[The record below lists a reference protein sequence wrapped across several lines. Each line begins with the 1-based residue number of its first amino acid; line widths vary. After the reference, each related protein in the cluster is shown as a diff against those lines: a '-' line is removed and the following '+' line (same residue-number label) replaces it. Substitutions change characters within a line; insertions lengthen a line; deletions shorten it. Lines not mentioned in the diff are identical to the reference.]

1 MKATIKT
8 QGNQHIVKEGDVL
21 FVNRYQD
28 TKAGDTVTISEVLM
42 LGEGAGIRIGA
53 PLVKGA
59 SVTATI
65 LENKRDKKVTIYKKK
80 RRKGYAL
87 KRGHRQEISVIRIQ
101 SING

>member
-8 QGNQHIVKEGDVL
+8 QGNQHIVREGDVL
-21 FVNRYQD
+21 FVNRYPE
-28 TKAGDTVTISEVLM
+28 TKAGDLVTINEVLM
-42 LGEGAGIRIGA
+42 LGEGTGIRIGA
-53 PLVKGA
+53 PLVSGA